1 MRKATL
7 RRWAGPLIVFA
18 FSSFL
23 GQEGIML
30 DCLSQFP
37 DLVSVVIAQNLRFG
51 NVSSLILV
59 IFNRWKWEKAELT
72 GSVTSVAVTST
83 AA

>member
-1 MRKATL
+1 
-7 RRWAGPLIVFA
+7 
-18 FSSFL
+18 
-23 GQEGIML
+23 ML